1 MDTNKL
7 KVFAQI
13 VLDISKLSKDPRKK
27 VGALVL
33 RPDLSICS
41 MGYNGFPKGFPDD
54 EATWSNRELKLK
66 IVKHAEENALDFSR
80 DQDMTGYSLVVTHF
94 PCSLCAGHI
103 VQKGIKKVYYINEPR
118 ADHDLLITQLIFD
131 ECKVE
136 YFRI

>member
-1 MDTNKL
+1 MNATKL
-7 KVFAQI
+7 KVFSKI
-13 VLDISKLSKDPRKK
+13 VIDISELSKDPRQK
-27 VGALVL
+27 VGALIL

-54 EATWSNRELKLK
+54 MDVWNNKELKLK

-80 DQDMTGYSLVVTHF
+80 DQDMVGYSLIVTHF

-103 VQKGIKKVYYINEPR
+103 VQKGIKKIYYLIEPNNKE
-118 ADHDLLITQLIFD
+118 DFSISKLIFD